1 MNNPMIRKDISD
13 KKNRV
18 IGDESYGCVIT
29 PAVKC
34 DKTIVDFGEIDVRD
48 SVMKIYKTNKKE
60 TKEILHK
67 NIKYGKFITSIDPY
81 QNYFVIPI
89 KYCNSSRKSLLKNS
103 AFKTCKVNK
112 KQEQFTTSIME
123 NQDYDLYEYILSY
136 KQKTSLLFPKKTF
149 ILLIGNLLDGLKL
162 LIDNGL
168 VHQDIKAN
176 NITFRIK
183 PSSIKFDRVLKLID
197 FDLIEKTDKVYTNDN
212 DRLDIISHYYPIE
225 YVFANNYVNNIKDK
239 NKENLKTRLIM
250 EIYEHIYDIG
260 LIGLSSYQKLLNP
273 TDLDKKIKI
282 QVNKYVRS
290 PDKYFKDSILNNTG
304 KIDIYSL
311 GMMCIYI
318 EHLLSNDNMKKIS
331 LTKYEKFLKGLIEI
345 DPNKRYDINKAISEY
360 NNLIKSM

>member
-1 MNNPMIRKDISD
+1 MIRNNISN

-18 IGDESYGCVIT
+18 IGDESYGCIIT

-34 DKTIVDFGEIDVRD
+34 DENIVDFGEIDVRD

-60 TKEILHK
+60 TKILLDK

-81 QNYFVIPI
+81 QKYFVIPI
-89 KYCNSSRKSLLKNS
+89 KYCKSSRKSLLKNS
-103 AFKTCKVNK
+103 AFKNCKVNK

-123 NQDYDLYEYILSY
+123 NQEYDLYEYILSY
-136 KQKTSLLFPKKTF
+136 KQKTSFLFPKKTF
-149 ILLIGNLLDGLKL
+149 ILMIRNLLDGLKL
-162 LIDNGL
+162 LIDNRL

-183 PSSIKFDRVLKLID
+183 PSSINIDRVFKLID
-197 FDLIEKTDKVYTNDN
+197 FDLIEETDTVYTSDN
-212 DRLDIISHYYPIE
+212 ERLNTITHYYPIE
-225 YVFANNYVNNIKDK
+225 YVLANNYLNNITDK
-239 NKENLKTRLIM
+239 NKEKFKTRLIT

-260 LIGLSSYQKLLNP
+260 LIGLSSYQNLINP
-273 TDLDKKIKI
+273 NDLDKKIKI

-290 PDKYFKDSILNNTG
+290 PDKYFNDSILNNTG

-311 GMMCIYI
+311 GMMCIYV
-318 EHLLSNDNMKKIS
+318 EHLLSNDNMKKTS
-331 LTKYEKFLKGLIEI
+331 LNKYEKFLKGLVEI